1 MVDYA
6 KIGDTCLVGDGTHSK
21 IQRHDSGVLY
31 LTSRNFKDGNLDL
44 SKVYQISE
52 SDYAKHF
59 LSESKALACP
69 RPMDLVFSII
79 GTIGEPYLVRASD
92 RWGISSSVAIVR
104 PKRDVID
111 PAFLLYWFKGPV
123 FQSAL
128 FGIKGGVAQGYV
140 SLEMIRSLP
149 VPMFPLPVQQR
160 IAGILSAYDELIEN
174 SQRRIKILESMA
186 RALYREWFVHFRF
199 PGHENH
205 PRVASPLGE
214 IPQGWEVKKLSAVA
228 EVNRAQINSRS
239 APEELHYIDISSV
252 SPGQIDSIT
261 TYAFADAPGRARRI
275 VQHGDVL
282 WSCVR
287 PNRRSH
293 AQVMHPEPDTIAST
307 GFAVLTATKVPFTF
321 LYFATTTDDFVAFLT
336 NNATGAA
343 YPAVSGST
351 FEKADLLI
359 PPAPLLKK
367 FGATTIPM
375 AEQIHALHRKI
386 QNLRRTR
393 DLLLPRLLSGQ
404 IEVEAGGDPEFAI
417 REQRIRSRPVA

>member
-1 MVDYA
+1 MATA
-6 KIGDTCLVGDGTHSK
+6 KWNTVP
-21 IQRHDSGVLY
+21 
-31 LTSRNFKDGNLDL
+31 
-44 SKVYQISE
+44 ISE
-52 SDYAKHF
+52 LYDGLYDGPHATPKTSD
-59 LSESKALACP
+59 S
-69 RPMDLVFSII
+69 
-79 GTIGEPYLVRASD
+79 
-92 RWGISSSVAIVR
+92 
-104 PKRDVID
+104 
-111 PAFLLYWFKGPV
+111 GPV
-123 FQSAL
+123 FL
-128 FGIKGGVAQGYV
+128 GIKNVTDDGHLDMSDIRHIAEEDFARWTRRVEPKPGDIVFTYEATLNRYAIIPEGFRGCLGRRMALIRTDAKKVDAGFLFYYFFSPAWREVIKKNMMTGATVDRIPLITFPNFPV
-140 SLEMIRSLP
+140 S
-149 VPMFPLPVQQR
+149 VPPLPVQRR
-160 IAGILSAYDELIEN
+160 IAGILSAYDELMEN
-174 SQRRIKILESMA
+174 SQRRIRLLEAMA

-199 PGHENH
+199 PGHEKH
-205 PRVASPLGE
+205 PRVASPLGD
-214 IPQGWEVKKLSAVA
+214 IPQGWEVKKLADVA
-228 EVNRAQINSRS
+228 EVNRAQINART

-293 AQVMHPEPDTIAST
+293 AQVMHPESDTIAST
-307 GFAVLTATKVPFTF
+307 GFAVLTAMKVPFTF

-343 YPAVSGST
+343 YPAVSGAT

-367 FGATTIPM
+367 FGAATIPM

-404 IEVEAGGDPEFAI
+404 VEL
-417 REQRIRSRPVA
+417 RTN